1 VMKRSVSQLEDQ
13 IELTRQALDRT
24 LRALQLQ
31 LSPRYQLRRA
41 WNATKEASVRT
52 VHQSGLWARS
62 HPLPVFAIAATLL
75 GILYLSV
82 RRRRSD

>member
-1 VMKRSVSQLEDQ
+1 VVNRSVSQLEDQ

-41 WNATKEASVRT
+41 WNATKEASVHT
-52 VHQSGLWARS
+52 LHQSGLWARS
-62 HPLPVFAIAATLL
+62 HPLPVLVIAATLL
-75 GILYLSV
+75 GMVYLGV